1 MSLSSQDYAGIS
13 DDVYKDRAVGRRAP
27 GKEELVAIN
36 GHEYKILEHVDNRLN
51 GYQGTIYQ
59 RVDTNEIVVAHRGTE
74 QIARDAILTDGGMV
88 VARTNVQ
95 APDAI
100 ALTQR
105 ALAYAKKEGQD
116 LGQRP
121 PEVTV
126 TGHSLGGAL
135 AQITSHHFNV
145 KGETFNA
152 YGAVSLSYRIPEGGN
167 TMINHVMAS
176 DPVSAASPHFG
187 QVRIYARPNEISTLA
202 ANGFSNHSLRA
213 LIPDRPIIAAGSS
226 FGAHKLG
233 NFLGDG
239 SVLQHPETQKLAKDN
254 ARMIEEYRDDVES
267 LRRGVTRAAR
277 GIPGGAVDLY
287 DHIRGPLQPGE
298 PARREAEK
306 NGHHTSMLRMDDAN
320 HVGNPLFNDAI
331 RGVHAQ
337 DVRVGRVPDVMSTQ
351 LAGSLA
357 AEMHAAGGKRIDEV
371 VMNADASRSFAVQGQ
386 GGDPAHLRVSVDTA
400 VAMNTPLEQSSQRID
415 QQAANQRVALERD
428 QQLEQQRNQTRSLQA

>member
-1 MSLSSQDYAGIS
+1 MSFNSQDYAALS
-13 DDVYKDRAVGRRAP
+13 EDAYKDYAVGRRAP
-27 GKEELVAIN
+27 GQDEIVPIN
-36 GHEYKILEHVDNRLN
+36 GHKYRILEHVDNRLN

-74 QIARDAILTDGGMV
+74 QIARDAVLTDGGMV

-187 QVRIYARPNEISTLA
+187 QVRIYAKPDEIKTLA
-202 ANGFSNHSLRA
+202 ANGFSNHALRD
-213 LIPDRPIIAAGSS
+213 LIPDRPIIAATSS

-233 NFLGDG
+233 NFLNEG
-239 SVLQHPETQKLAKDN
+239 SVLKHPETQKLAKDN
-254 ARMIEEYRDDVES
+254 AKMIEEYRDDVES

-287 DHIRGPLQPGE
+287 DHIRGS
-298 PARREAEK
+298 
-306 NGHHTSMLRMDDAN
+306 TLR
-320 HVGNPLFNDAI
+320 
-331 RGVHAQ
+331 
-337 DVRVGRVPDVMSTQ
+337 
-351 LAGSLA
+351 
-357 AEMHAAGGKRIDEV
+357 
-371 VMNADASRSFAVQGQ
+371 
-386 GGDPAHLRVSVDTA
+386 
-400 VAMNTPLEQSSQRID
+400 
-415 QQAANQRVALERD
+415 
-428 QQLEQQRNQTRSLQA
+428 

>member
-1 MSLSSQDYAGIS
+1 MTITSQDYAALS
-13 DDVYKDRAVGRRAP
+13 DDAYKDRAVGRRAP
-27 GKEELVAIN
+27 GQEEKVTLN
-36 GHEYKILEHVDNRLN
+36 GHEYRILEHVDNRLN
-51 GYQGTIYQ
+51 GYQGTVYQ
-59 RVDTNEIVVAHRGTE
+59 RVDSKEIVIAHRGTE
-74 QIARDAILTDGGMV
+74 DIARDAILTDGGMV

-105 ALAYAKKEGQD
+105 TLESAALQSRLNGGHTPQ
-116 LGQRP
+116 
-121 PEVTV
+121 VTV

-135 AQITSHHFNV
+135 AQITSHHFNI

-187 QVRIYARPNEISTLA
+187 QVRIYANPDEIKRLSA
-202 ANGFSNHSLRA
+202 AGFSNHPLRD
-213 LIPDRPIIAAGSS
+213 LIPDRPILAAGSS

-239 SVLQHPETQKLAKDN
+239 SVLKHPDTQQLAKDN
-254 ARMIEEYRDDVES
+254 AKMIEEYRDDVES
-267 LRRGVTRAAR
+267 LRSGVTRAAR
-277 GIPGGAVDLY
+277 GIPGGAIDLY

-320 HVGNPLFNDAI
+320 HLGNPLFNDAI
-331 RGVHAQ
+331 RGVHTQ
-337 DVRVGRVPDVMSTQ
+337 DVRAGRVPDVMSTQ

-400 VAMNTPLEQSSQRID
+400 VAMNTPLEQSSQRIE
-415 QQAANQRVALERD
+415 QQSAGQALARE
-428 QQLEQQRNQTRSLQA
+428 QQLEQTQATQRSLHA